1 MEERQFDYNVIF
13 DNIGNSM
20 EITTATGSTHFGELV
35 DVVNDVLL
43 LLDTNNTKVAKG
55 FAQSW
60 EIPLEDIK
68 AVFVVH
74 GGFDVYKQLLATRL
88 GHTTAKPG
96 EGKVKAPK
104 LEPKLNEYPRPGK

>member
-43 LLDTNNTKVAKG
+43 LLDTNTKMSKG

-74 GGFDVYKQLLATRL
+74 GGYDVYKQLLATRL

-96 EGKVKAPK
+96 EGKVNAPK
-104 LEPKLNEYPRPGK
+104 LEPVLNKYPRPGK

>member
-13 DNIGNSM
+13 DNIGMHM

-43 LLDTNNTKVAKG
+43 LLDVNTKMANG

-60 EIPLEDIK
+60 EIALEDVK

-74 GGFDVYKQLLATRL
+74 GGYDVYKQLVATRL
-88 GHTTAKPG
+88 GHTTA
-96 EGKVKAPK
+96 
-104 LEPKLNEYPRPGK
+104 EPKLNKYPIPGK